1 MKILET
7 QSATLTNYEVLKHLE
22 TIHST
27 TPEDSN
33 SNNATTMKSGNLET
47 VVKELTDYLLLTP
60 RSPLSLSQQNPYTS
74 STIPTLLSALKP
86 YDLTKA
92 ELLMILNLR
101 PDNPGVLDCI
111 VEELDQRFSEE
122 EVGAILG
129 VVGDVLGKEDGEGG
143 EEGGEGG

>member
-1 MKILET
+1 
-7 QSATLTNYEVLKHLE
+7 
-22 TIHST
+22 
-27 TPEDSN
+27 
-33 SNNATTMKSGNLET
+33 
-47 VVKELTDYLLLTP
+47 
-60 RSPLSLSQQNPYTS
+60 
-74 STIPTLLSALKP
+74 
-86 YDLTKA
+86 
-92 ELLMILNLR
+92 MILNLR